1 MDSKSPELKIL
12 VVDDSPVY
20 RKLVEQTLTQE
31 PCTVP
36 LAKNGHQALDLFC
49 RTPPRAGN
57 YPLDYST
64 LAASSSA
71 GGSGRTSTRSI
82 PL

>member
-49 RTPPRAGN
+49 RTPPCAGN
-57 YPLDYST
+57 
-64 LAASSSA
+64 
-71 GGSGRTSTRSI
+71 
-82 PL
+82 